1 MRKLIHEID
10 ASKSKSPQ
18 RRGGG
23 QPPSLGPKGLMG
35 GKISLIGHP
44 WLGRPPAHDG
54 LA

>member
-1 MRKLIHEID
+1 MRELIHEID

-18 RRGGG
+18 RFGG

-35 GKISLIGHP
+35 RKISLIGHP